1 VRHDKL
7 RERGVY
13 SLPDEREIVATGCG
27 GGEQLCLYDTQ
38 TYESFGL
45 AEYLVDAEGQIL
57 EDGKPTG
64 WRLEDLTDTGR
75 TAKYFVLGQSNAQ

>member
-1 VRHDKL
+1 MRQIKL

-13 SLPDEREIVATGCG
+13 RLPGGREIVATGCG
-27 GGEQLCLYDTQ
+27 GEELCLYQIQ

-45 AEYLVDAEGQIL
+45 AEYLVNAEGEIL
-57 EDGKPTG
+57 EDGRPTG

-75 TAKYFVLGQSNAQ
+75 TAKYFVLGQSNAC

>member
-1 VRHDKL
+1 MRQNTL

-13 SLPDEREIVATGCG
+13 TLPDGREIVATGCG
-27 GGEQLCLYDTQ
+27 GEELCLYHRQ

-45 AEYLVDAEGQIL
+45 AEYLINTEGEIV
-57 EDGKPTG
+57 EDGRPTG

-75 TAKYFVLGQSNAQ
+75 TAKYFVLGQSNAH